1 MNRPRIPHRVEN
13 QEPTRPAEH
22 KKHQR
27 KRKHDFQKMD
37 RHLVPAD
44 GVDWMALEV
53 RHDTF
58 EKNFSCKNL
67 ASSSS
72 MLLSFGAVYVFFMG
86 EPHEHLGFLPS
97 WAAAENTTLTS
108 HLHLEFEQIQRSPS
122 RIVMLSVFPSHP
134 PQDSRRTGLVLA
146 VGSRRTGP
154 CKVRRLFTT
163 R

>member
-1 MNRPRIPHRVEN
+1 
-13 QEPTRPAEH
+13 
-22 KKHQR
+22 
-27 KRKHDFQKMD
+27 
-37 RHLVPAD
+37 
-44 GVDWMALEV
+44 MALEL
-53 RHDTF
+53 RYDTL

-97 WAAAENTTLTS
+97 WVPAENTTRTS

-134 PQDSRRTGLVLA
+134 PQDCPSYRASSG
-146 VGSRRTGP
+146 GGQ
-154 CKVRRLFTT
+154 
-163 R
+163 

>member
-1 MNRPRIPHRVEN
+1 
-13 QEPTRPAEH
+13 
-22 KKHQR
+22 
-27 KRKHDFQKMD
+27 
-37 RHLVPAD
+37 
-44 GVDWMALEV
+44 MALKV

-58 EKNFSCKNL
+58 EKNFSCKDL

-86 EPHEHLGFLPS
+86 EPHEHPGFLPS
-97 WAAAENTTLTS
+97 WLPAENTTLTS

-122 RIVMLSVFPSHP
+122 RIVMLSVSLLTRP
-134 PQDSRRTGLVLA
+134 RTLCRSGLVLA
-146 VGSRRTGP
+146 VGSRRP